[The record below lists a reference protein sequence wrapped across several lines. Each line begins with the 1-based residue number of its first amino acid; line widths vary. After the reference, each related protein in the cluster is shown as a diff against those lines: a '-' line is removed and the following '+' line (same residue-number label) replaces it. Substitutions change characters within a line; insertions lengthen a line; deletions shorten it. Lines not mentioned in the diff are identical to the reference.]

1 VSLSSSFE
9 VGETSRGG
17 HFEGPV
23 VSLVAVMCV
32 QAAGISFEGNMNGFL
47 NLMAQVDKGQH

>member
-1 VSLSSSFE
+1 VSLSSSFG
-9 VGETSRGG
+9 VGENSRGG

-23 VSLVAVMCV
+23 VSPVAVMCV